1 MELIKSGDTQYE
13 EYENLLLERDQVHK
27 EAGQIWTAY
36 VIEFGQLISDVYE
49 EQLECVK
56 CKKTI
61 AYYQNAIN
69 HGGVIDQ
76 DAMQAYLDQEMASYY
91 AELSRLQ
98 KENEDCK
105 NSGESTP
112 YEVQRSKTLYRRLAK
127 LIHPD
132 INPETDRQEKLT
144 DLWQRIVTAYH
155 HNDVKELSELEVLV
169 RKAMADL
176 GQGDIKVEIPDIN
189 EKIVALKKEIQNIT
203 HTEPYTYK
211 VLLND
216 DGAVKKKKSDLE
228 EQLKSYREY
237 HKQLDAEIQKIIASG
252 GITLKWLM
260 K

>member
-1 MELIKSGDTQYE
+1 MELIKSDDTEYE
-13 EYENLLLERDQVHK
+13 EYENLLLERDQIQK

-56 CKKTI
+56 CKTMI
-61 AYYQNAIN
+61 SYYQNAIN
-69 HGGVIDQ
+69 HGSIIDQ
-76 DAMQAYLDQEMASYY
+76 DAMQAWLDKEMASYY

-98 KENEDCK
+98 KENEECR
-105 NSGESTP
+105 NSGESTA

-169 RKAMADL
+169 RKVMADL
-176 GQGDIKVEIPDIN
+176 GQGDIKVDIPDID
-189 EKIVALKKEIQNIT
+189 EKIASLKEDIQKII
-203 HTEPYTYK
+203 HTDPYTYK
-211 VLLND
+211 DLLD
-216 DGAVKKKKSDLE
+216 DDKAVMKKKSNLE
-228 EQLKSYREY
+228 EQLKSYQEY
-237 HKQLDAEIQKIIASG
+237 HKEMDAEIQKMITSG
-252 GITLKWLM
+252 GITLKWRM

>member
-13 EYENLLLERDQVHK
+13 EYENLLLERDQLQK
-27 EAGQIWTAY
+27 EAGQVWTAY

-61 AYYQNAIN
+61 TYYQNAIN
-69 HGGVIDQ
+69 HGGIIDQ
-76 DAMQAYLDQEMASYY
+76 DAMQSYLDKEMASYY
-91 AELSRLQ
+91 AELARLQ
-98 KENEDCK
+98 EENENCK
-105 NSGESTP
+105 NSSESTP

-176 GQGDIKVEIPDIN
+176 GKGDIKVDIPDIA
-189 EKIVALKKEIQNIT
+189 EKIDALKAEIHDIT
-203 HTEPYTYK
+203 HTDPYTYK
-211 VLLND
+211 ELLD
-216 DGAVKKKKSDLE
+216 SPDAVKKKKDDLK
-228 EQLKSYREY
+228 EQLLSYQKY
-237 HKQLDAEIQKIIASG
+237 HSALDKEIQTMITSG
-252 GITLKWLM
+252 GITLKWRM

>member
-1 MELIKSGDTQYE
+1 MELIKSDDTEYE
-13 EYENLLLERDQVHK
+13 EYENLLLERDQIQK

-56 CKKTI
+56 CKKMI
-61 AYYQNAIN
+61 SYYQNAIN
-69 HGGVIDQ
+69 HGSIIDQ
-76 DAMQAYLDQEMASYY
+76 DAMQAWLDKEMASYY
-91 AELSRLQ
+91 EELSRLQ
-98 KENEDCK
+98 KENEECR
-105 NSGESTP
+105 NSGESTA

-169 RKAMADL
+169 RKVMADL
-176 GQGDIKVEIPDIN
+176 GQGDIKVDIPDID
-189 EKIVALKKEIQNIT
+189 EKIASLKEDIQKII
-203 HTEPYTYK
+203 HTDPYTYK
-211 VLLND
+211 DLLD
-216 DGAVKKKKSDLE
+216 DDKAVMKKKSNLE
-228 EQLKSYREY
+228 EQLKSYQEY
-237 HKQLDAEIQKIIASG
+237 HKEMDAEIQKMITSG
-252 GITLKWLM
+252 GITLKWRM

>member
-1 MELIKSGDTQYE
+1 MELIKSSDTQYE
-13 EYENLLLERDQVHK
+13 EYENLLLERDQVQK

-91 AELSRLQ
+91 AELARLQ

-112 YEVQRSKTLYRRLAK
+112 YEVRRSKTLYRRLAK

-144 DLWQRIVTAYH
+144 ELWQRIVTAYH
-155 HNDVKELSELEVLV
+155 HNDIKELSELEVLV
-169 RKAMADL
+169 RKAMAEL
-176 GQGDIKVEIPDIN
+176 GQGDIKVDIPDIT
-189 EKIVALKKEIQNIT
+189 EKIDALKTEIHDIT
-203 HTEPYTYK
+203 HTDPYTYK
-211 VLLND
+211 ELLDNAE
-216 DGAVKKKKSDLE
+216 AVKKRKDELK
-228 EQLKSYREY
+228 EQLESYQKY
-237 HKQLDAEIQKIIASG
+237 HGELDKEIQKMITSG
-252 GITLKWLM
+252 GITLQWRM

>member
-1 MELIKSGDTQYE
+1 MELIKSDDTEYE
-13 EYENLLLERDQVHK
+13 EYENLLLERDQIQK

-56 CKKTI
+56 CKKMI
-61 AYYQNAIN
+61 SYYQNAIN
-69 HGGVIDQ
+69 HGIIIDQ
-76 DAMQAYLDQEMASYY
+76 DAMQAWLDKEMASYY

-98 KENEDCK
+98 KENEECR
-105 NSGESTP
+105 NSGESTA

-169 RKAMADL
+169 RKVMADL
-176 GQGDIKVEIPDIN
+176 GQGDIKVDIPDID
-189 EKIVALKKEIQNIT
+189 EKIASLKEDIQKII
-203 HTEPYTYK
+203 HTDPYTYK
-211 VLLND
+211 DLLD
-216 DGAVKKKKSDLE
+216 DDKAVMKKKSNLE
-228 EQLKSYREY
+228 EQLKSYQEY
-237 HKQLDAEIQKIIASG
+237 HKEMDAEIQKMITSG
-252 GITLKWLM
+252 GITLKWRM

>member
-1 MELIKSGDTQYE
+1 M
-13 EYENLLLERDQVHK
+13 
-27 EAGQIWTAY
+27 
-36 VIEFGQLISDVYE
+36 IEFGQLISDVYE

-76 DAMQAYLDQEMASYY
+76 DAMQSYLDQEMASYY
-91 AELSRLQ
+91 AELARLQ
-98 KENEDCK
+98 RENEDCK

-112 YEVQRSKTLYRRLAK
+112 YEVQRSRTLYRRLAK

-144 DLWQRIVTAYH
+144 ELWQRIVTAYH

-169 RKAMADL
+169 RKAMAEL
-176 GQGDIKVEIPDIN
+176 GQGDIKVDIPDIA
-189 EKIVALKKEIQNIT
+189 EKIDALKAEIHDITHTDPYTYRELLNNKEAAKKKKDELKEQLESYQKYHGELDKEIQ
-203 HTEPYTYK
+203 K
-211 VLLND
+211 M
-216 DGAVKKKKSDLE
+216 
-228 EQLKSYREY
+228 
-237 HKQLDAEIQKIIASG
+237 IASG
-252 GITLKWLM
+252 GITIKWRM